1 MTDKINLDNI
11 TIVLKQPKYSENIGA
26 AARAMRNM
34 GIEKLIVVD
43 PFNYDLEKALKLATH
58 VAADI
63 IEKSAIC
70 SGLKE
75 ALAPFNYVVGCTARI
90 GGQRQALLSP
100 GKLAQKLILLSPQN
114 SIAVLFGPEDSGLLN
129 EDLRF
134 CHSLVNIPTAG
145 FSSINLAQAVMVMC
159 YEMFQAGRKLPPE
172 PVFRLASRRELDGMY
187 DQVKDV
193 LVKISYLNPENPD
206 YWMNK
211 LRYFFSKI
219 QLRAREVN
227 IIRGICRQV
236 NWYGNKCF
244 EEGKEKGKQ

>member
-1 MTDKINLDNI
+1 MTEKINLDNI

-43 PFNYDLEKALKLATH
+43 PLNYDLEKALKLATH

-75 ALAPFNYVVGCTARI
+75 ALAPFNYIVGCTARL
-90 GGQRQALLSP
+90 GGQRQAFLSP
-100 GKLAQKLILLSPQN
+100 GKLAQKLILVSAQN
-114 SIAVLFGPEDSGLLN
+114 SIAVLFGPEDSGLFN

-134 CHSLVNIPTAG
+134 CHSLVNIPTAK
-145 FSSINLAQAVMVMC
+145 FSSINLAQAVMIMC
-159 YEMFQAGRKLPPE
+159 YEMFNAGQTSTQK
-172 PVFRLASRRELDGMY
+172 PVPLLASRMELDGMY
-187 DQVKDV
+187 DQLKDV

-206 YWMNK
+206 YWMSK
-211 LRYFFSKI
+211 LRYFFTRI
-219 QLRAREVN
+219 QLRAREAN

-236 NWYGNKCF
+236 NWYGNKRF
-244 EEGKEKGKQ
+244 EEGKEKTKQ